1 MVMLVSMIQK
11 ILLFLVLY
19 GLESQSLHAQFESK
33 KVPRAER
40 RNTTLLSRYLCDGL
54 SSDSAKVMAVS
65 SWIVKNIQYD
75 YRALLN
81 GNWQRAKTSDI
92 LKRKK
97 GLCVDFSNLFNDLCD
112 AQGISS
118 YTVAGYTKTFNY
130 KPYDSLIKAEH
141 AWNVVLVDGEWRPL
155 DLTWSVG
162 FTKQRKQKFRTT
174 LYLLFGVPYRIK
186 YKFVNE
192 LNNKFI
198 CTDASVFVK
207 THAPLQ
213 PYWQLLN
220 TPVPLKVFEA
230 DTVTN
235 FLSRTNQPED
245 IPYNYKAEIKKYRK
259 LSDKDKHLVGAKQ
272 AFNYNPQNHRIMGLG
287 YYSFGQELLY
297 EIKED
302 NREEL
307 QMELLDSCITL
318 FDSSMIYFDAFKSD
332 LKRKLKRRQAKNTTY
347 KKRVVKI
354 NKVYIKS
361 LKDDQKGIQKQGN
374 NCKKINTRNKS
385 RQKKALRYKKTYK
398 KKNLKKIKRPSK
410 EGAIKEAKVTIYQF
424 EIERQDTLLTE
435 KMKIN
440 QAPLFEKRRQ
450 LDTLMAKQHVEL
462 IRALY
467 ATEFLAFIAKDR
479 RFSYNEYSRSYLDP
493 LKDTIGLTKYQNQ
506 LQYDSICDQYD
517 SIAMI
522 RDSLMNH
529 VETIIEYQLSKLKS
543 LERLKRSSVTDL
555 QEDEFYLE
563 TTLLLAQNYAVIA
576 NYYDSSSEANKSRIK
591 ELKLYKRPL
600 TQTIKQ
606 LKKEIKI
613 EYKRYTIYASWHKHL
628 YRFYRRQADVLKLRS
643 KKAIRS
649 CTHRLSDLTT
659 QIKERDKEME
669 TE

>member
-1 MVMLVSMIQK
+1 MNRSCLGWQ
-11 ILLFLVLY
+11 
-19 GLESQSLHAQFESK
+19 
-33 KVPRAER
+33 
-40 RNTTLLSRYLCDGL
+40 
-54 SSDSAKVMAVS
+54 
-65 SWIVKNIQYD
+65 IV
-75 YRALLN
+75 
-81 GNWQRAKTSDI
+81 
-92 LKRKK
+92 
-97 GLCVDFSNLFNDLCD
+97 
-112 AQGISS
+112 
-118 YTVAGYTKTFNY
+118 
-130 KPYDSLIKAEH
+130 
-141 AWNVVLVDGEWRPL
+141 
-155 DLTWSVG
+155 
-162 FTKQRKQKFRTT
+162 
-174 LYLLFGVPYRIK
+174 
-186 YKFVNE
+186 
-192 LNNKFI
+192 
-198 CTDASVFVK
+198 VF
-207 THAPLQ
+207 H
-213 PYWQLLN
+213 
-220 TPVPLKVFEA
+220 
-230 DTVTN
+230 
-235 FLSRTNQPED
+235 SGG
-245 IPYNYKAEIKKYRK
+245 
-259 LSDKDKHLVGAKQ
+259 H
-272 AFNYNPQNHRIMGLG
+272 
-287 YYSFGQELLY
+287 
-297 EIKED
+297 
-302 NREEL
+302 
-307 QMELLDSCITL
+307 
-318 FDSSMIYFDAFKSD
+318 
-332 LKRKLKRRQAKNTTY
+332 
-347 KKRVVKI
+347 
-354 NKVYIKS
+354 
-361 LKDDQKGIQKQGN
+361 
-374 NCKKINTRNKS
+374 
-385 RQKKALRYKKTYK
+385 
-398 KKNLKKIKRPSK
+398 
-410 EGAIKEAKVTIYQF
+410 QF

-450 LDTLMAKQHVEL
+450 LDTLMDKQHVEL